1 VKKNVLNKKQA
12 ADCHTG
18 GCTPDCLFC
27 DVGKRDSE
35 NDSKIATRVSVITII
50 VNIVLFAF
58 KLAAGIISGS
68 AAMISDA
75 VHTLSD
81 LLTTFIVIVGVNL
94 AGQKPDGKHQYGH
107 ERFECVTAIILA
119 LALALTGLGIGN
131 SGIQS
136 IISGDYAGKI
146 PGVLALIAA
155 AASIVIKEWM
165 YRYTRNAA
173 KKINSGAL
181 MADAWHHRS
190 DGLSSIGVFFGIL
203 GARMGFPILDPIAS
217 LVICGFIIKVAYD
230 IFVDAV
236 GKMVDKSCDEKT
248 QEEIGAVAVT
258 VEGVMAID
266 AIRTRIFGSKIYV
279 DLEIAADKDLTL
291 TQAHKIAE
299 NVHDT
304 VEEKFPSVKHCMV
317 HVSPFIEG

>member
-1 VKKNVLNKKQA
+1 MAKTGINTGQT
-12 ADCHTG
+12 ADCPV
-18 GCTPDCLFC
+18 PDCAPDCRLC
-27 DVGKRDSE
+27 NAGKRNSE
-35 NDSKIATRVSVITII
+35 NDAKIATRVSVITII
-50 VNIVLFAF
+50 VNITLFAF
-58 KLAAGIISGS
+58 KLMAGIVSGS

-81 LLTTFIVIVGVNL
+81 LLTTFIVIIGVNL

-119 LALALTGLGIGN
+119 LALALTGLGIGQ
-131 SGIQS
+131 SGVRS
-136 IISGDYAGKI
+136 IISGDYEGKI
-146 PGVLALIAA
+146 PGLLALIAA
-155 AASIVIKEWM
+155 VAAVVIKEWM

-173 KKINSGAL
+173 KRINSGAL

-203 GARMGFPILDPIAS
+203 GARLGFPILDPIAS
-217 LVICGFIIKVAYD
+217 LVICAFIIKVAYD

-236 GKMVDKSCDEKT
+236 NKMVDKSCDETT
-248 QEEIGAVAVT
+248 QKEIGAAVMT
-258 VEGVMAID
+258 VKGVIAID
-266 AIRTRIFGSKIYV
+266 AIRTRIFGTKIYV

-299 NVHDT
+299 DVHDE
-304 VEEKFPSVKHCMV
+304 VEEKFPAVKHCMV
-317 HVSPFIEG
+317 HVSPFMEE